1 MLNKLK
7 RVKIIKTKTLI
18 FLILIFS
25 KNLFAN
31 NYFNWEEV
39 FIQNN
44 DLKIENLN
52 NSFFGTHLNTV
63 ILSNGLKNQNI
74 YI

>member
-44 DLKIENLN
+44 DLKIEN
-52 NSFFGTHLNTV
+52 
-63 ILSNGLKNQNI
+63 
-74 YI
+74 